1 LGLRNSHGIATLG
14 LLVALHAG
22 TVFAGKHFD
31 RHGNEGYDTAAEC
44 DAAVRAGTAKFYQ
57 SFTHEPPL
65 LRAGEASVKAVPLA
79 ELPIPQQVVKDKGY
93 GADNYRQGACD
104 MGVPRRAGRD
114 GVSKPLQGKFV
125 PISPTF
131 MVNVYYNKAGNPVR
145 AMMRQCDN
153 WFSHN
158 FPRPIPADQTQP
170 QGVQCPPQSNAP
182 PAPEPPITVPPLQRQ

>member
-1 LGLRNSHGIATLG
+1 MNLTRWGLALAAA
-14 LLVALHAG
+14 VAFAAPVHA
-22 TVFAGKHFD
+22 AKHHD

-44 DAAVRAGTAKFYQ
+44 DAAVRAGTAKFYE

-65 LRAGEASVKAVPLA
+65 LRAGEASVKAIPLA
-79 ELPIPQQVVKDKGY
+79 ELPIPPQVVKDKAY

-114 GVSKPLQGKFV
+114 GVSKPLQGKYV
-125 PISPTF
+125 PISPKF
-131 MVNVYYNKAGNPVR
+131 LVNVYYDKAGNPVR

-158 FPRPIPADQTQP
+158 FPRPIPVETP
-170 QGVQCPPQSNAP
+170 FQCPPQSPAPDAP
-182 PAPEPPITVPPLQRQ
+182 PAPNFLKPETPQ